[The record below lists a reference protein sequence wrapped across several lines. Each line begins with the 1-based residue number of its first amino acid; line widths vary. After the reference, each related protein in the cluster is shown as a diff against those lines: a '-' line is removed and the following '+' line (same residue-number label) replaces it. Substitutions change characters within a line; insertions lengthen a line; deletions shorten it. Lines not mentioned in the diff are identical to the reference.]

1 MKRIAWLALPLFVL
15 AMGVTV
21 FAQDGAEEGPKEAK
35 PADSKVEEKDDAD
48 EQAPEK
54 ATLDKKAPDFTLK
67 NADGKEV
74 KLSDFKG
81 KIVVLE
87 WINLDCPWCK
97 AHYENSDDLVKLQAE
112 YRKEEIAWLTICS
125 SATGK
130 QGNFEGETLTKR
142 IEKAGLDSASY
153 LIDADGA
160 VGKKYEART
169 TPHTYVIDKEGK
181 LKYRGALD
189 NLRERRK
196 DKALEEVN
204 YVKLAVAALKD
215 DKKVETSETTPYG

>member
-1 MKRIAWLALPLFVL
+1 VKEETPRK
-15 AMGVTV
+15 
-21 FAQDGAEEGPKEAK
+21 AE
-35 PADSKVEEKDDAD
+35 ADKKAEEKDEEMGD
-48 EQAPEK
+48 EEAPEAKEGVEEEAPDK

-97 AHYENSDDLVKLQAE
+97 AHYENTDALVKLQKE
-112 YRKEEIAWLTICS
+112 YRGDDIAWLTICS
-125 SATGK
+125 SAKGK

-169 TPHTYVIDKEGK
+169 TPHTYVIDKEGV

-189 NLRERRK
+189 NLRERRR
-196 DKALEEVN
+196 DKSLEEVN
-204 YVKLAVAALKD
+204 YVKLAVNALKD